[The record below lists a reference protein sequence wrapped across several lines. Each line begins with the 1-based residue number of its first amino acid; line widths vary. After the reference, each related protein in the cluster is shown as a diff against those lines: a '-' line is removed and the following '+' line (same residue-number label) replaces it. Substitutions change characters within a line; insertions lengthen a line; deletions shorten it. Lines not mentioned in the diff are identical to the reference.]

1 MKKIISFFI
10 SLIILCLIIA
20 LAGFFYVKKQ
30 VSPVNKSSDSSESI
44 RIEIHSGDTVKQIG
58 TLLREK
64 NVIRNEKFFYIF
76 ASRQNYLKYFISN
89 SKKEPSKFILK
100 SGIYYVNPAMN
111 ISDIYELLS
120 SGRQEYISVS
130 IPEGYTMRQ
139 IGILLEE
146 KEICKK
152 DDFINICKNPAFLV
166 KNNIP
171 LESAEGFLFP
181 DTYFFIPNTDA
192 EAIAQELINNF
203 YQKASSIFDLNSKT
217 PQEMADTV
225 ILASIVEREYKVKKE
240 APMIASVFKNRLRIG
255 MGLQSCATVMYI
267 LEDIQGKPHQNGL
280 SEADTKIDSPYNTYK
295 WAGLTPGPISNP
307 GITALDAVINAP
319 KTSYYFF
326 FVNYEKNDGTHI
338 FSKTFDEHVQNR
350 RKVE

>member
-1 MKKIISFFI
+1 MKKIITLFV
-10 SLIILCLIIA
+10 SLIVLCLIIA
-20 LAGFFYVKKQ
+20 GAGFLYVKNQ
-30 VSPVNKSSDSSESI
+30 VSPVKKAADSSDSV
-44 RIEIHSGDTVKQIG
+44 RIEIHSGETVRQVG
-58 TLLREK
+58 SLLKEK
-64 NVIRNEKFFYIF
+64 NIIKNEKFFYIF
-76 ASRQNYLKYFISN
+76 ASRQNYLKYFISQFEGSSSN
-89 SKKEPSKFILK
+89 FVLK

-111 ISDIYELLS
+111 IAEIYDLLS

-152 DDFINICKNPAFLV
+152 ENFLEVCRKPDFLV

-171 LESAEGFLFP
+171 LESAEGYLFP
-181 DTYFFIPNTDA
+181 DTYFFIPDSDA
-192 EAIAQELINNF
+192 EAIAQELVDTF
-203 YQKASSIFDLNSKT
+203 YKKVSTLVDLNSKT
-217 PQEMADTV
+217 PQELADIV

-280 SEADTKIDSPYNTYK
+280 SEADTKIDSLYNTYK

-307 GITALDAVINAP
+307 GLTALDAVINTP
-319 KTSYYFF
+319 KTSNYFF